1 MTGLPECQLH
11 QVPLERIFV
20 RLNTTTLAQPFY
32 GASDRDE
39 RRRIQ
44 LEGRLAQLEKRG
56 DAATAR
62 EVERELAR
70 LERTTRQPQTET
82 LSVADALHKHKCIVI
97 IGGPGSGKT
106 ALTRW
111 LALTFARDCL
121 WRSYHDYKRR
131 AWQRHDRA
139 TTFAHHPYT
148 KLRQILALTLLLKQ

>member
-1 MTGLPECQLH
+1 MTIKHKDNMQFPQSEQQYRDQLIQHHNFLTLTGLPERQLH

-20 RLNTTTLAQPFY
+20 RLNTTTLAQLFY

-44 LEGRLAQLEKRG
+44 LEGQLVALEKQG
-56 DAATAR
+56 NASKLR

-82 LSVADALHKHKCIVI
+82 LSVADALHKHKRIVI

-106 ALTRW
+106 TLTRW

-121 WRSYHDYKRR
+121 
-131 AWQRHDRA
+131 
-139 TTFAHHPYT
+139 
-148 KLRQILALTLLLKQ
+148 